1 MTEMTESNIAPL
13 PYRKLAGDLLAV
25 FRQIDAMR
33 NPEPL
38 DVKYLTQAY
47 PSKPRFQAVA
57 SLGRSFQ
64 HWGKGSLSFAEFNHV
79 RVRCEA
85 ALADPPK
92 AG

>member
-1 MTEMTESNIAPL
+1 MTNNIQPL
-13 PYRKLAGDLLAV
+13 CDEKLTDNLLSV

-47 PSKPRFQAVA
+47 PSKPLRQARA
-57 SLGRSFQ
+57 SLDRAFKQ
-64 HWGKGSLSFAEFNHV
+64 WTKCNLSDAEFHHI
-79 RVRCEA
+79 RERCEE
-85 ALADPPK
+85 ALATPPE